1 LNTVIPLNYEG
12 FPYNPNGNPPYATLS
27 ATTAAEF
34 LSLGT
39 HQLAAQYSGDS
50 NYAASNGPASSFTVT
65 QALPFF
71 GTFGAS
77 PNSIN
82 LNATT
87 TLTAQMSGSDAG
99 VPPTGTITFQD
110 GGAAISGTVTYT
122 PLTHG
127 LSASM
132 PYTPTTAGTH
142 SITVSYSGDTNYQ
155 SVSSPGAA
163 MLTVIGPDYSI
174 GSSGSSTQTVS
185 PGQTATFT
193 NVISVSPLDGFSG
206 TVALSCS
213 LGAQATT
220 CSVNP
225 SSLPGASGTA
235 SVMVTTTANGST
247 PIGVSGE
254 HFMTGREAIG
264 VLLLDVLTLP
274 MLLVRTRT
282 RRQPLGIA
290 VWFVFAA
297 LALTL
302 GGTAGCGGGG
312 STPPPPQGTQP
323 GTYAITVTSSS
334 GALSHN
340 TTLTLVVN

>member
-1 LNTVIPLNYEG
+1 
-12 FPYNPNGNPPYATLS
+12 
-27 ATTAAEF
+27 
-34 LSLGT
+34 
-39 HQLAAQYSGDS
+39 
-50 NYAASNGPASSFTVT
+50 
-65 QALPFF
+65 
-71 GTFGAS
+71 
-77 PNSIN
+77 
-82 LNATT
+82 
-87 TLTAQMSGSDAG
+87 
-99 VPPTGTITFQD
+99 
-110 GGAAISGTVTYT
+110 
-122 PLTHG
+122 
-127 LSASM
+127 
-132 PYTPTTAGTH
+132 
-142 SITVSYSGDTNYQ
+142 
-155 SVSSPGAA
+155 

-264 VLLLDVLTLP
+264 VLLLDVLTLA
-274 MLLVRTRT
+274 MLLVRT

-290 VWFVFAA
+290 VWLLFAA

-302 GGTAGCGGGG
+302 GATAGCGGGG